1 MVNNKLVKKE
11 TVEYF
16 GLGLVILFII
26 IHAIIRNDNVAAIID
41 AVCGITYTFLAG
53 KGKPICYLFGIT
65 ASFCYSFLSFK
76 NALYANL
83 LLYSL
88 YYIPMQ
94 ILGYFNWNK
103 NLKNKTKEIIKIR
116 ISRKEF
122 LIILAL
128 IAVLST
134 ILSLLLIK
142 FNNPHP
148 IFDSVT
154 TVVSVAGLY
163 LTVRRAIEQWVCWTC
178 VNALYLVLWT
188 QLALSGERVYSM
200 VIKWAIY
207 LFLAIYF
214 YLEWKREIDANRV
227 EE

>member
-1 MVNNKLVKKE
+1 MVKNKLIKKDS
-11 TVEYF
+11 VEYF
-16 GLGLVILFII
+16 GLSLIVLFII
-26 IHAIIRNDNVAAIID
+26 VHALVRNDNIAALID
-41 AVCGITYTFLAG
+41 AVCGIIYTFLAG
-53 KGKPICYLFGIT
+53 KGKPVCYLFGIT
-65 ASFCYSFLSFK
+65 ASCCYSFLSFK

-83 LLYSL
+83 LLYTF
-88 YYIPMQ
+88 YYVPMQ

-116 ISRKEF
+116 ISKKEF
-122 LIILAL
+122 SIILVLIVLFSAL
-128 IAVLST
+128 
-134 ILSLLLIK
+134 LSLVLIK

-163 LTVRRAIEQWVCWTC
+163 LTVRRAIEQWVCWSC
-178 VNALYLVLWT
+178 VNLLYLILWS

-200 VIKWAIY
+200 VVKWTIY

-214 YLEWKREIDANRV
+214 YIEWKREIDANRV

>member
-1 MVNNKLVKKE
+1 MVKNKLLKKDS
-11 TVEYF
+11 VEYF

-26 IHAIIRNDNVAAIID
+26 IHAIIRNDSVVAIID

-53 KGKPICYLFGIT
+53 KGKSICYLFGIT
-65 ASFCYSFLSFK
+65 ASCCYSFLSFK

-94 ILGYFNWNK
+94 VVGYFNWNK

-128 IAVLST
+128 IVVLST

-214 YLEWKREIDANRV
+214 YIEWKREIDANRV

>member
-11 TVEYF
+11 SVEYF
-16 GLGLVILFII
+16 GLSLLILFIV
-26 IHAIIRNDNVAAIID
+26 IHAFIRNDDIVAIID
-41 AVCGITYTFLAG
+41 AICGITYTFLAG
-53 KGKPICYLFGIT
+53 KGKPICYFFGIT
-65 ASFCYSFLSFK
+65 ASVCYSFLSFK

-83 LLYSL
+83 LLYTA

-94 ILGYFNWNK
+94 VLGYFNWNK
-103 NLKNKTKEIIKIR
+103 SLKNKTKEIIKINV
-116 ISRKEF
+116 SKKEF
-122 LIILAL
+122 WVILFLIVISS
-128 IAVLST
+128 VL
-134 ILSLLLIK
+134 LSLLLIK
-142 FNNPHP
+142 FNNSHP

-154 TVVSVAGLY
+154 TVVSIAGLY
-163 LTVRRAIEQWVCWTC
+163 LTVRRAIEQWVCWSV

-214 YLEWKREIDANRV
+214 YIEWKRDIDANRIQ
-227 EE
+227 E